1 MCILSD
7 TVTIIHI
14 TCGYPTQLV
23 VWNTFDFN
31 EKALLL
37 KLGHYNLSDPW
48 IVLFNLFQIVIVGLG
63 STYYWTKR
71 VLLVP
76 DRSEKFTE
84 YFCEFDYGFL
94 ASSIYNA
101 ILVLF
106 CCYYAFRSR
115 QVPDN
120 YNESKFIGISVYSN
134 VVVCLSVIPVYT
146 VANSALY
153 KIAIVCLALLVN
165 SYLHLLCVYAPKIY
179 AVRFKTEDE
188 TVRTLHSRPDQR
200 TLSRTIKKSVSEFT
214 TDTTSQG
221 REENNN
227 TLNGSSSWL

>member
-1 MCILSD
+1 MI
-7 TVTIIHI
+7 
-14 TCGYPTQLV
+14 
-23 VWNTFDFN
+23 
-31 EKALLL
+31 
-37 KLGHYNLSDPW
+37 
-48 IVLFNLFQIVIVGLG
+48 LG
-63 STYYWTKR
+63 STFYWTKR

-76 DRSEKFTE
+76 NRSKKFTE
-84 YFCEFDYGFL
+84 YFCRFDYGFL
-94 ASSIYNA
+94 ASSTYNA

-165 SYLHLLCVYAPKIY
+165 SYLHILCVYAPKIY
-179 AVRFKTEDE
+179 AVRFKSDDE
-188 TVRTLHSRPDQR
+188 TVRTLHSTRPDQR
-200 TLSRTIKKSVSEFT
+200 TLSRTIRKSVSEFT
-214 TDTTSQG
+214 TDTTTTQS
-221 REENNN
+221 REANNN
-227 TLNGSSSWL
+227 TLNGSNNTLNGSTSRL